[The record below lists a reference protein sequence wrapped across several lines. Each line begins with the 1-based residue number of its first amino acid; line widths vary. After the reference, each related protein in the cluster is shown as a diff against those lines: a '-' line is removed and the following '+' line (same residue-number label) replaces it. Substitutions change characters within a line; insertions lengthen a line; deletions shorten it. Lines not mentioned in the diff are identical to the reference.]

1 MTERQSKKREAGKRK
16 RHPLLRFFV
25 WLAIIIAV
33 LAAAFIFLAGPIFD
47 IDLRGLILRRTTESV
62 SIAVLQETRDVLS
75 FQTVEYV
82 YKAVFPY
89 DFVDPDYDWREL
101 LNKAATDAELTD
113 AELDHLDFYAFCRD
127 LGIRLLTD
135 RYEFVV
141 ITAVVRAGFDLSGTV
156 FENPAAAEGISEYVS
171 YDEEARRLTLR
182 LPEPVIVDFII
193 EDETSEAYP
202 YPDIAMGP
210 DKWKRLTGYAEGRI
224 RARVMEEGILDQ
236 ARERGRDFLERIF
249 LGPGTGIEEILFIE

>member
-1 MTERQSKKREAGKRK
+1 MAEQKTKKPKKKRK
-16 RHPLLRFFV
+16 RRIRPRFFV
-25 WLAIIIAV
+25 WLILAV
-33 LAAAFIFLAGPIFD
+33 LLVAAFFIFLVSPLLD
-47 IDLRGLILRRTTESV
+47 LDLRNLVLRRTTESV

-89 DFVDPDYDWREL
+89 DFVEPDYDWRGL
-101 LNKAATDAELTD
+101 LNKAATDTELTEV
-113 AELDHLDFYAFCRD
+113 ELEHLDFYTFCRD

-141 ITAVVRAGFDLSGTV
+141 ITAVIRAGVDLSGTA
-156 FENPAAAEGISEYVS
+156 FENPASAGGITEYVA
-171 YDEEARRLTLR
+171 YDEDARRLELR

-210 DKWKRLTGYAEGRI
+210 DKWKRLTDYAEERI
-224 RARVMEEGILDQ
+224 RSRVIDEGILELAED
-236 ARERGRDFLERIF
+236 RGREFLERIF
-249 LGPGTGIEEILFIE
+249 LAPDTGIEEIVFPD